1 MVHHFEKVKA
11 SKDYF
16 GKCLFPEIVKK
27 AKNSLAYSQQHSPLS
42 KKSPDFRLSFST
54 LGRIRTL
61 NPRSRNPI
69 FYPVELRV
77 RNLFLSF

>member
-27 AKNSLAYSQQHSPLS
+27 
-42 KKSPDFRLSFST
+42 T
-54 LGRIRTL
+54 
-61 NPRSRNPI
+61 
-69 FYPVELRV
+69 
-77 RNLFLSF
+77 